1 MPRPIRSR
9 LPLLAFLP
17 LLILLA
23 IRAMAGDAPTP
34 AVSAPP
40 PAPPVPPATAS
51 LAVDDRLTIAAPL
64 TQGLVTLYP
73 VVDTKTPARPEG
85 AYKLL
90 RDGLADKTFTVE
102 ESDGGTVPALLVKN
116 TGAKPVLLVAGDVVK
131 GGKQDRVITSDVV
144 VEPGQTADVAVN
156 CVEHGRWSAG
166 TTGHSFG
173 YGGRGEGSLK
183 KVVQVAK
190 DQSATWSEV
199 ATSNGR
205 KAALIRQKGDDAAAD
220 KLAPSTGT
228 YIASLENEAVQDEV
242 GPATSA
248 LIESLRGR
256 AGVVGVVVAIGDS
269 ITTAE
274 LFGHPAL
281 FDRSRE
287 DLVRSFVLDGVGTD
301 AKGTAPQASEAA
313 SFLRD
318 ALQASLVSSAEQGQ
332 AVKAERESD
341 EAASFETTTKTGERI
356 HFNAYAK

>member
-1 MPRPIRSR
+1 M
-9 LPLLAFLP
+9 
-17 LLILLA
+17 
-23 IRAMAGDAPTP
+23 
-34 AVSAPP
+34 
-40 PAPPVPPATAS
+40 
-51 LAVDDRLTIAAPL
+51 
-64 TQGLVTLYP
+64 Q
-73 VVDTKTPARPEG
+73 
-85 AYKLL
+85 
-90 RDGLADKTFTVE
+90 

-144 VEPGQTADVAVN
+144 VQPGQTMDVAVN

-166 TTGHSFG
+166 KTGHSFG

-205 KAALIRQKGDDAAAD
+205 KAAVIRQKGDTEAAD

-228 YIASLENEAVQDEV
+228 YIASLENKAVQDEV
-242 GPATSA
+242 GPASAA
-248 LIESLRGR
+248 LIESLKER
-256 AGVVGVVVAIGDS
+256 AGVVGVVVALGDS

-287 DLVRSFVLDGVGTD
+287 DLVRSFVLDGVGAD
-301 AKGTAPQASEAA
+301 AQGTAPVATEAA
-313 SFLRD
+313 AFLRD
-318 ALQASLVSSAEQGQ
+318 ALQASLVSQAEQGE
-332 AVKAERESD
+332 ALKGERESD
-341 EAASFETTTKTGERI
+341 QAASFETTTKTGERI

>member
-1 MPRPIRSR
+1 MPRSIRSR

-23 IRAMAGDAPTP
+23 FRALAGDTQAP

-40 PAPPVPPATAS
+40 PPAPPVPATAS
-51 LAVDDRLTIAAPL
+51 LAVDDRLLIAAPV

-73 VVDTKTPARPEG
+73 VVDTKTPTRPEG
-85 AYKLL
+85 AYTLL
-90 RDGLADKTFTVE
+90 RDGLAEKTFTVQ

-144 VEPGQTADVAVN
+144 VQPGQTMDVAVN

-166 TTGHSFG
+166 KTGHSFG

-205 KAALIRQKGDDAAAD
+205 KAAVIRQKGDTEAAD

-228 YIASLENEAVQDEV
+228 YIASLENKAVQDEV
-242 GPATSA
+242 GPASAA
-248 LIESLRGR
+248 LIESLKER
-256 AGVVGVVVAIGDS
+256 AGVVGVVVALGDS

-287 DLVRSFVLDGVGTD
+287 DLVRSFVLDGVGAD
-301 AKGTAPQASEAA
+301 AQGTAPVATEAA
-313 SFLRD
+313 AFLRD
-318 ALQASLVSSAEQGQ
+318 ALQASLVSQAEQGE
-332 AVKAERESD
+332 ALKGERESD
-341 EAASFETTTKTGERI
+341 QAASFETTTKTGERI